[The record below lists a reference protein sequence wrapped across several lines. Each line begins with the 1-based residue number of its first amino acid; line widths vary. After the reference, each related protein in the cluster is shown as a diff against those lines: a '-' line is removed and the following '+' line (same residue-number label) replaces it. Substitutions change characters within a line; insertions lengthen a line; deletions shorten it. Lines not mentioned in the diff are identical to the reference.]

1 MLQKL
6 LGLGFLGFGVQ
17 GSVLSDDGFV
27 RLRKFRVPEFRL
39 RDFETSVEW
48 CGVFGFRSLGLGGQK
63 FFFFWAPFLTLGFR
77 VLGRNKRILEA
88 SNS

>member
-6 LGLGFLGFGVQ
+6 LGLGFLGFGAR
-17 GSVLSDDGFV
+17 GSFLSDDGFV
-27 RLRKFRVPEFRL
+27 RLRKFRVPGFRL
-39 RDFETSVEW
+39 RDFATSVEW
-48 CGVFGFRSLGLGGQK
+48 CGVFGFRSLGLGGQMFS
-63 FFFFWAPFLTLGFR
+63 FFFFVGPFSHLR